1 MSTSRHFTRSV
12 REYLAA
18 LDAGNLVHPSNARY
32 LSPTDPAAAWNMKEG
47 RGKFGYFNNYLVDT
61 DHAVIMDVEAT
72 PARLAQE
79 IIATKA
85 MLKRVEEAQD
95 IKPARLAAG
104 KAYGTGPFLGW
115 LSERKI
121 IPHIPVLDRQHQ
133 TDGLLPR
140 EAFTFDPEKNH
151 YICPQGNL
159 LKHRTARTDAPI
171 HIYRATA
178 SDCKSCPIRQR
189 CTRSAQRSLSV
200 PFDENARQDAIAL
213 QNTQAYLHSRRLR
226 RKVEMLFAHMKQH
239 FRFTRLKLRGLAG
252 AAEEFLLVATVQ
264 NLRRLTR
271 LRPLQIPQASC
282 LSTT

>member
-1 MSTSRHFTRSV
+1 
-12 REYLAA
+12 
-18 LDAGNLVHPSNARY
+18 
-32 LSPTDPAAAWNMKEG
+32 MKEG
-47 RGKFGYFNNYLVDT
+47 RGRFGYFNNYLVDT
-61 DHAVIMDVEAT
+61 DRAVIMDVEAT

-85 MLKRVEEAQD
+85 MLKRVEEKQD
-95 IKPARLAAG
+95 IKPERLAAD
-104 KAYGTGPFLGW
+104 KAYGTRPFLGW

-178 SDCKSCPIRQR
+178 SDCKSCPIRER

-200 PFDENARQDAIAL
+200 SFDENARQDAIAL

-271 LRPLQIPQASC
+271 LRPLQIPKASC